1 MTWRGSLEAQSKAR
15 VRGSEQGKHEAESCQ
30 LPSCGLLDQRKDAAD
45 LKRKVGG
52 FPNVNWRRERL
63 IWGCLS
69 PASGRGK
76 NGSGCEQIVQREGRA
91 AKLHIF
97 MQFSNV

>member
-1 MTWRGSLEAQSKAR
+1 MQGL
-15 VRGSEQGKHEAESCQ
+15 EQGKREANKSQ
-30 LPSCGLLDQRKDAAD
+30 LPSCGPLDQRKDAAG
-45 LKRKVGG
+45 LKLKVGG
-52 FPNVNWRRERL
+52 FPNVNWHKERL
-63 IWGCLS
+63 IWGCPS
-69 PASGRGK
+69 PPSGRGK

>member
-1 MTWRGSLEAQSKAR
+1 M
-15 VRGSEQGKHEAESCQ
+15 
-30 LPSCGLLDQRKDAAD
+30 
-45 LKRKVGG
+45 
-52 FPNVNWRRERL
+52 NWHRERL